1 MNSSINPIS
10 MPLSI
15 APFGIAAAAAAL
27 YGNANIPLST
37 SRPSFGNVTGCE
49 TLIPIPILSHSKPEM
64 KDGFY
69 FFREDVPCLD
79 QFCIYLFRKH
89 FHCSQ
94 PRCYYTT
101 NRDDA
106 LLFHLKELH
115 ENVDICEG
123 FVCFD
128 QSVDCRLAGCSWNK
142 ERRHFHCIKLGCNY
156 SFIHHSEMSLHEA
169 KHQREESD
177 TQHCKKDKETH
188 MNKSNLSLFQVNV
201 TFLPKAKPH
210 NFLMMTV
217 P

>member
-101 NRDDA
+101 NRD
-106 LLFHLKELH
+106 
-115 ENVDICEG
+115 
-123 FVCFD
+123 
-128 QSVDCRLAGCSWNK
+128 CRLAGCSWNK

-177 TQHCKKDKETH
+177 SQHCKKDKETH